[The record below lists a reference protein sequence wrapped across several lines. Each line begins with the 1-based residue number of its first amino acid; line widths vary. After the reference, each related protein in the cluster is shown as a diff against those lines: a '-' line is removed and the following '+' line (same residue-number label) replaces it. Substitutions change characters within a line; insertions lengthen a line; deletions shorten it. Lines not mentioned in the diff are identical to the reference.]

1 MGAHYKD
8 VTVSP
13 KGPPATAA
21 TRGSNRGRPAK
32 GSVFVVEDDELAR
45 AALEPLLED
54 AGYDVAFAENGRH
67 ALAELRARS
76 APDIILFDLAMPTM
90 NGWEFRAI
98 QKNDPL
104 LRDVP
109 AVAITADGSPQAAAI
124 SADAYLRKP
133 FAGKA
138 LLDTIERILEDRLRR
153 GSESAERSD
162 GLTALARLASAIGHE
177 INNPLSIVLLN
188 LGQAIEDLGPSLRA
202 VTPPPKTASTEGRT
216 SDVGASVTEIAEIL
230 ADARAGAER
239 IRDTV
244 AKLTRLTRKARESDG
259 LIDIHALIDRSILRV
274 WNKLNARTRLTKCYG
289 KAPAL
294 KGDSVALEEVFVSLL
309 ANAMEAIPA
318 DAANWSEICIVTRLV
333 PARTH
338 QEVLVEIHD
347 SGVGLSPEAMGRLF
361 EPFFSTKALG
371 TADGTG
377 LGLPTARQSVLDH
390 GGRLTID
397 PRPSGGAVARVFLP
411 ITAGEQGAPDDA
423 RRDRLLHV

>member
-1 MGAHYKD
+1 M
-8 VTVSP
+8 
-13 KGPPATAA
+13 
-21 TRGSNRGRPAK
+21 
-32 GSVFVVEDDELAR
+32 
-45 AALEPLLED
+45 
-54 AGYDVAFAENGRH
+54 
-67 ALAELRARS
+67 
-76 APDIILFDLAMPTM
+76 
-90 NGWEFRAI
+90 
-98 QKNDPL
+98 
-104 LRDVP
+104 
-109 AVAITADGSPQAAAI
+109 
-124 SADAYLRKP
+124 
-133 FAGKA
+133 
-138 LLDTIERILEDRLRR
+138 
-153 GSESAERSD
+153 
-162 GLTALARLASAIGHE
+162 TALARLASAIGHE

-202 VTPPPKTASTEGRT
+202 VAPPPKAASTGGRT

-294 KGDSVALEEVFVSLL
+294 KGDSVALEEVFVNLL
-309 ANAMEAIPA
+309 VNAMEAIPA
-318 DAANWSEICIVTRLV
+318 DAADWNEIRIVTRLV

-361 EPFFSTKALG
+361 EPFFSTKPIG

-411 ITAGEQGAPDDA
+411 ITSGEQGARDDA
-423 RRDRLLHV
+423 RWDRLLHV